1 MNSRTQQLPR
11 LVFIANSMYSPTL
24 SGGDIHTLHMAEGA
38 IRAGYQIHFFC
49 GHALKA
55 QLEARQ
61 LPVTLTLTDDHIMP
75 ACRWDSLQ
83 GQLRMLADYV
93 RKTRRTL
100 AQLDEITPEDVV
112 YLNTDFWWD
121 SLPGMRS
128 RARRKLM
135 ILGMD
140 CPTFAEVVKCAR
152 PDVKPVRLPSLHYWL
167 AQNQSLR
174 AFRRCPDKVLFH
186 VHPNQVPRLR
196 RLGYEEREL
205 VYISNGIDVAKAD
218 ALPPQEKI
226 YDVAWTG
233 RVHQQKGIDDL
244 LATLA
249 FLKRQLPDFRA
260 VIIGNV
266 RTVLEPRIA
275 TLGLKANVHFTGY
288 VNETDK
294 FRLLKSSRVFL
305 MPSKYESW
313 GIVIGE
319 ALACGVPVVAYE
331 LEAYRPVFGSL
342 LQYVAPFNLTAFQ
355 TTALAVVRGQR
366 GEEIL
371 LPPEQLAR
379 FKHANSWEKAQEK
392 FCAQAGRHADWC
404 E

>member
-38 IRAGYQIHFFC
+38 IRAGYRIHFFC

-75 ACRWDSLQ
+75 SCRWDSLR
-83 GQLRMLADYV
+83 GQFRMLVDYV
-93 RKTRRTL
+93 RKARRTL

-121 SLPGMRS
+121 SLAGMRS

-140 CPTFAEVVKCAR
+140 CPTFAEVVKGSR
-152 PDVKPVRLPSLHYWL
+152 PDVKPIRLPSLHYWL

-174 AFRRCPDKVLFH
+174 AFQRCPEKVLFY
-186 VHPNQVPRLR
+186 VHPNQVPRLL
-196 RLGYEEREL
+196 RLGYKESEL

-218 ALPPQEKI
+218 AMPPQEKS
-226 YDVAWTG
+226 YDVVWTG
-233 RVHQQKGIDDL
+233 RVHQQKGIEDL
-244 LATLA
+244 LATLVY
-249 FLKRQLPDFRA
+249 LNQQLPDFRA

-266 RTVLEPRIA
+266 RTVLEPRIE
-275 TLGLKANVHFTGY
+275 TLGLKANVHFTGF
-288 VNETDK
+288 VSETEK

-331 LEAYRPVFGSL
+331 LEAYRPVFDNL
-342 LQYVAPFNLTAFQ
+342 LQYVIPFDSNSFQ
-355 TTALAVVRGQR
+355 TTALAVVRRQR
-366 GEEIL
+366 GETVV

-379 FKHANSWEKAQEK
+379 FKHDNSWKKAQEI
-392 FCAQAGRHADWC
+392 FCAQAGKHTD
-404 E
+404 